1 MNRAD
6 LENIVRAQSQRIRN
20 LQEEMVFVRG
30 EITKTQEQTNR
41 SIRHLAHL
49 VRDLQAGSRL

>member
-6 LENIVRAQSQRIRN
+6 LENIVRAQSQQIRN
-20 LQEEMVFVRG
+20 L
-30 EITKTQEQTNR
+30 QEQTNR

-49 VRDLQAGSRL
+49 VRDLQAGNHL